1 VSDLRANVI
10 ALLRKELGDEA
21 AAGFP
26 RLKRIPYT
34 HIIWFLDYFAA
45 LPPGEQGPLLD
56 ALARFGARSVLREGG
71 PRELQ
76 ELEAQ
81 YPAFARFRAER
92 NEMGGR
98 PGFRYTDV
106 KMQSMIAR
114 DTQSGGLALLV
125 NRLEPTALAR
135 HPRPDLLPDM
145 SHLKPPK
152 PAALR
157 KLAEAALAGLFPAQ
171 KTNLGAGSWKY
182 AGPFEGSELTVWLD
196 LGSRLGQLVYGVS
209 VANPA
214 HAVRFVRV
222 SHEALWGAHLG
233 WDYLTEENAER
244 CVRFLPELVAYLAR
258 LAGRL
263 NAAAGSA

>member
-1 VSDLRANVI
+1 MSDLRANVV
-10 ALLRKELGDEA
+10 ALLRNELGEEA

-26 RLKRIPYT
+26 RLRRTPYT

-71 PRELQ
+71 PQDLQ
-76 ELEAQ
+76 ELDVR
-81 YPAFARFRAER
+81 YPAFARFRSER
-92 NEMGGR
+92 ERMGGR
-98 PGFRYTDV
+98 SGLRYTDV
-106 KMQSMIAR
+106 KMQSMIAK

-135 HPRPDLLPDM
+135 QPRPDLLPDL

-157 KLAEAALAGLFPAQ
+157 KLAEAALAELFAAK
-171 KTNLGAGSWKY
+171 KTSLGANSWKY
-182 AGPFEGSELTVWLD
+182 VGPLEGSELTVWLD
-196 LGSRLGQLVYGVS
+196 FGSRLGQIVYGVS

-222 SHEALWGAHLG
+222 SYEALWGAHLG

-244 CVRFLPELVAYLAR
+244 CVRFLPEQVAHLAR
-258 LAGRL
+258 LAGRV
-263 NAAAGSA
+263 NAAAGGA